1 MIGRTMDVVAGI
13 DALRPELGRVFFAV
27 GVFDGLHRGHLYL
40 LEHLL
45 RASAAHGARAGVIT
59 FDAHPDEILVGSAPP
74 LLVDPAERLA
84 RLETAGVAVTV
95 VQTFDEALRNTTYGD
110 FVRRIADRVELAGF
124 LMTPDAAFGHRRA
137 GTPSALADLGLE
149 MGFQVDV
156 VPVLGGDA
164 GPIRSSEIRAAIAAG
179 EIDRA
184 ADLLGRDVALVG
196 RASEGT
202 DAKATALRFDL
213 PVAMPPDGAYR
224 VLVEVAGEDYPL
236 RRRLIID
243 GGQARLEPAVGD
255 HPTDRLR
262 VRLPNSRGPAT
273 IRKS

>member
-1 MIGRTMDVVAGI
+1 MDVVAGI
-13 DALRPELGRVFFAV
+13 DALRPDLGRVFFAV

-45 RASAAHGARAGVIT
+45 RAAAVHGARAGVIT

-74 LLVDPAERLA
+74 LLVDPAERLV

-137 GTPSALADLGLE
+137 GTPSALADLGRE
-149 MGFQVDV
+149 MGFHVDV
-156 VPVLGGDA
+156 VAVLGGDA
-164 GPIRSSEIRAAIAAG
+164 GPIRSSEIRAAISAG

-184 ADLLGRDVALVG
+184 AELLGRDVALVG
-196 RASEGT
+196 RAAEGN

-213 PVAMPPDGAYR
+213 PMAMPPDGAYR

-236 RRRLIID
+236 RRRLIIE
-243 GGQARLEPAVGD
+243 GAQARLEPAVGD
-255 HPTDRLR
+255 HPTARLR
-262 VRLPNSRGPAT
+262 VRLPNSHRPAT
-273 IRKS
+273 IRES